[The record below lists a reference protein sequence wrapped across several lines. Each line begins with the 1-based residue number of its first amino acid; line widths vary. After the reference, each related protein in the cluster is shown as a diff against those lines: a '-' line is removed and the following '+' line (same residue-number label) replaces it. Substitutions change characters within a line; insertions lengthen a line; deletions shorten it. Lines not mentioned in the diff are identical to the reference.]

1 MAKIT
6 TGSTFGITRQ
16 QFQAVQLMAE
26 GKTLDE
32 IAVICF
38 DCRAEDGVSLD
49 RQKQR
54 KYREKLVAWRRSEKV
69 QAAYKALLL
78 EGMMPAIAQAAQKLV
93 EQIRDPQGWLA
104 NKAANDVLTRF
115 MPQLFHEDSSTITVK
130 VEGMPELG
138 VPDND

>member
-16 QFQAVQLMAE
+16 QLQAVQLMTE

-32 IAVICF
+32 IALVCF
-38 DCRAEDGVSLD
+38 DCRTEDGATTDEAKL
-49 RQKQR
+49 R
-54 KYREKLVAWRRSEKV
+54 KAKAKLAAWRRSEKV

-78 EGMMPAIAQAAQKLV
+78 EGMMPAIAQAANKLV
-93 EQIRDPQGWLA
+93 QQISDPQGWLA

-115 MPQLFHEDSSTITVK
+115 MPALFDEESNTITVK